1 VSEPLQLLPW
11 QAPLWQHL
19 AQAIAQERLGH
30 ALLLSGLRGTGK
42 RAFARVLAAAL
53 WCESP
58 GPERLPC
65 GRCNNC
71 RQVASEAHPS
81 LSILRPEEDK
91 KIIAIDAVRALCERL
106 VMTSHDGRAKVAI
119 IDPADGL
126 NVNGINALLKT
137 IEEPPPRSHLL
148 LVSERPLALA
158 PTLRSRCQQLR
169 FAIPAREGALQ
180 WLQQA
185 APEADTAAALDAA
198 QGAPLRAL
206 QLIEDKSLE
215 LQQAW
220 RGALLELAAGRS
232 EPLQAVAAVGG
243 EKQKDAGPFLQ
254 WLYGWLLVLLRTG
267 LAPPRPGDA
276 LGALASKLPQQALD
290 RYIGDVQD
298 SLRRLDQNANAQLLL
313 EAVLVRWRGLVAL
326 GQRT

>member
-1 VSEPLQLLPW
+1 MSEALQLLPW
-11 QAPLWQHL
+11 QAPLWQHM

-71 RQVASEAHPS
+71 RQVLSEAHPS
-81 LSILRPEEDK
+81 LNMLRPEEDK
-91 KIIAIDAVRALCERL
+91 KVIAIDAVRALCGRL
-106 VMTSHDGRAKVAI
+106 VMTTHDGRARVAI
-119 IDPADGL
+119 IDPADAL
-126 NVNGINALLKT
+126 NNNGVNALLKT

-158 PTLRSRCQQLR
+158 ATLRSRCQQLR
-169 FAIPAREGALQ
+169 FGIPEREASLH
-180 WLQQA
+180 WLQQT
-185 APEADTAAALDAA
+185 APGVDAAAALEAA

-215 LQQAW
+215 LHQAW
-220 RGALLELAAGRS
+220 RGALRELAAGRA
-232 EPLQAVAAVGG
+232 EPLQSVAAVGG

-254 WLYGWLLVLLRTG
+254 WLYVWLLTLLRAG
-267 LAPPRPGDA
+267 LTLQRPGDG
-276 LGALASKLPQQALD
+276 LGALAAKLPRQALD
-290 RYIGDVQD
+290 RYIGDVQE
-298 SLRRLDQNANAQLLL
+298 SLRRLEQNANAQLVL
-313 EAVLVRWRGLVAL
+313 EAILVRWCGLVAL
-326 GQRT
+326 GQRS